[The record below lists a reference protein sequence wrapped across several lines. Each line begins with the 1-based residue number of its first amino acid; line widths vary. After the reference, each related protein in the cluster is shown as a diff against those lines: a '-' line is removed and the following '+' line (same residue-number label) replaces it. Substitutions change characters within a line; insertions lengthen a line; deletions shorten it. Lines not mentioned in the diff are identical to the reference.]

1 MASSLGNA
9 FSGKGKL
16 TSAQFVALFK
26 KYDRDG
32 NGHIDK
38 TELDALLIDVLKD
51 TENPSPSP
59 EEIRDLKQKVLEKY
73 DTNFDGKLEMN
84 ELALM
89 LPTEDNFLNEF
100 RNEVANSIMG
110 GKSDA
115 RLTSVEFL
123 KIWYHYDKD
132 RSGYLEIDELEG
144 FLRDLLLHNT
154 EDKEKKQTSPFK
166 SLFKKLS
173 RRFFLAIN
181 PQMINGYRDTII
193 ELYDTNRDGKIE
205 LAELSKLLPVE
216 ENFLCQFASKEK
228 SLSKEVFNDIFS
240 HYDRD
245 GNGEIESEELIAL
258 MKDVLE
264 REGST
269 IDLTR
274 VQEQSKIILEVC
286 DTNKDGKLNREE
298 LGLLFSKH

>member
-154 EDKEKKQTSPFK
+154 E
-166 SLFKKLS
+166 
-173 RRFFLAIN
+173 AIN
-181 PQMINGYRDTII
+181 PTMISDYKHTII
-193 ELYDTNRDGKIE
+193 NLYDTNKDGKIE
-205 LAELSKLLPVE
+205 LSELSKLLPVE